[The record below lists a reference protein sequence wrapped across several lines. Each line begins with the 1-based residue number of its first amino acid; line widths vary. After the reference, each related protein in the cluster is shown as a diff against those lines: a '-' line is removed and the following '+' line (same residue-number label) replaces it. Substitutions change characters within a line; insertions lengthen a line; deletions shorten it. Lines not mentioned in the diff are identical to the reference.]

1 MSDAII
7 CTNTTYDFV
16 GVPLAFTPTDV
27 GVLTSNSYQGLYAKS
42 FLTVEELTTKIL
54 LDIPTTPVD
63 VILNALYHP
72 DCKGGWV
79 IDSRVKGYNIFLSTY
94 ISILVRNNTVVSYV
108 YDETRSLFIVI
119 QEDNDV
125 IMLMD
130 QLYVDNVTGVE
141 MVSGF

>member
-1 MSDAII
+1 MCA
-7 CTNTTYDFV
+7 NTTYDFV
-16 GVPLAFTPTDV
+16 GTPLTFTHTDV
-27 GVLTSNSYQGLYAKS
+27 GLLTSNPYQGLYAKS

-54 LDIPTTPVD
+54 LDIPTTSVD

-79 IDSRVKGYNIFLSTY
+79 IDSRTLGYNIFLSTY
-94 ISILVRNNTVVSYV
+94 ISILARNNTGVNYV

-119 QEDNDV
+119 QEDSDA

-141 MVSGF
+141 VVSIF